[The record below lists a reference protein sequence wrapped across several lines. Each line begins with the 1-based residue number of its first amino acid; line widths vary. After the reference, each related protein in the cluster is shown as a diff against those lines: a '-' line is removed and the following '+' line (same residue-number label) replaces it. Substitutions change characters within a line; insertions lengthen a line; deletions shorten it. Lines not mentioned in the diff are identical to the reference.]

1 MPILYSN
8 NILFIDVNECSDD
21 VCGENAN
28 CENTVGSYICT
39 CKSGYTRRNLTGC
52 LGKGNI
58 NYYIIIHFFHWIIV
72 FTDYFF

>member
-8 NILFIDVNECSDD
+8 DILFIDVNECSSD
-21 VCGENAN
+21 VCGENAD

-39 CKSGYTRRNLTGC
+39 CKAGYARRNMTGC

-58 NYYIIIHFFHWIIV
+58 NYFFHQIIV
-72 FTDYFF
+72 FVYYFF